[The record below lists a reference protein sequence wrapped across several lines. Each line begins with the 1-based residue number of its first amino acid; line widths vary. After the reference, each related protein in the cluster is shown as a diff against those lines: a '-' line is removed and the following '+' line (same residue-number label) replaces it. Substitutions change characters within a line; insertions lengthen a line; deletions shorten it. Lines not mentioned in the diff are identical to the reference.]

1 MQKNCLTNVR
11 NVKYGNNEFLLLLK
25 RSNFIFEIYKKTLLE
40 MLSGGEE
47 IKIKNY
53 YNKLQEKENQET
65 KKK

>member
-47 IKIKNY
+47 INIKNY